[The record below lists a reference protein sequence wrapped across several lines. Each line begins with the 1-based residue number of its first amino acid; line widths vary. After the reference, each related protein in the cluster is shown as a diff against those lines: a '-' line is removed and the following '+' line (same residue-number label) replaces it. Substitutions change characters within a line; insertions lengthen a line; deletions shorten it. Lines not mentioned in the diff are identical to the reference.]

1 MCKTIWTSDGVDN
14 MIKNASSLKDNARN
28 IAEKNDISIVQ
39 VLQNYMFE
47 RVLER

>member
-1 MCKTIWTSDGVDN
+1 

-28 IAEKNDISIVQ
+28 VAEKNDISIGQ

-47 RVLER
+47 SIRTTITVQI